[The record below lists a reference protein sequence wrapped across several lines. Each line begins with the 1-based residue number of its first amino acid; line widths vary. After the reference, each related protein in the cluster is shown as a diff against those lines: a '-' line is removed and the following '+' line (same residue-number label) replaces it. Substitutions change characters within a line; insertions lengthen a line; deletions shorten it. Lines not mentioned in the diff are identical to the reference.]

1 MLNHNKAFFI
11 LNDTQII
18 ERLKRI
24 TSELKVIFDL
34 SPDGFIS
41 FNEKGI
47 RTYVN
52 PALLNMTGLIRD
64 NIENISQDEF
74 ELILKTLCVPS
85 NEHRYGQD
93 PNILVF
99 KKATPLIVKRFKK
112 ASIAEDGQAMGSIQ
126 YFRDITQE
134 VLLDK
139 VKNDFLAMAAH
150 EIRTP
155 MANIQGYTELLLKR
169 KYPVDQEQAFLESI
183 LRQSTR
189 LTSMI
194 NDLLDLSKIESQSA
208 NQLVKTDCKLKE
220 LINKA
225 ITDSF
230 VNRSVKFETELP
242 EIAISVDGEKITR
255 ALMNV
260 FSNAIK
266 YSAQDSII
274 SIELKSAIDCNEV
287 GILVTDQGIG
297 MTPSQLDKLFTR
309 FYRADT
315 SGKTNGTGL
324 GLCLVKEI
332 IELHGG
338 RIEVSSTFGKGSQVC
353 LWLPLNQ

>member
-1 MLNHNKAFFI
+1 MLNYNKAFFI
-11 LNDTQII
+11 LNDAQII

-52 PALLNMTGLIRD
+52 PALLNMTGLTRD
-64 NIENISQDEF
+64 SIEDISQDEF
-74 ELILKTLCVPS
+74 ELILKTLCIPS

-93 PNILVF
+93 PDILVF
-99 KKATPLIVKRFKK
+99 RKTPPIIVKRFKK
-112 ASIAEDGQAMGSIQ
+112 ASITEDGEAMGSIQ

-134 VLLDK
+134 ILLDK
-139 VKNDFLAMAAH
+139 IKSDFLAMAAH

-155 MANIQGYTELLLKR
+155 MANIQGYTELLLKK
-169 KYPVDQEQAFLESI
+169 KYPANQEQAFLESI

-189 LTSMI
+189 LTNMI

-208 NQLVKTDCKLKE
+208 NQLVKTDCNLKE

-225 ITDSF
+225 VTDSF
-230 VNRSVKFETELP
+230 VNRSVKFETEAP
-242 EIAISVDGEKITR
+242 EISISVDREKITR
-255 ALMNV
+255 ALINV

-266 YSAQDSII
+266 YSEPDSTI
-274 SIELKSAIDCNEV
+274 SIELKPAKDRNEV
-287 GILVTDQGIG
+287 GIFVTDQGIG
-297 MTPSQLDKLFTR
+297 MTASQLDKLFTR

-332 IELHGG
+332 MELHGG
-338 RIEVSSTFGKGSQVC
+338 RIEVSSTFGKGSQVN
-353 LWLPLNQ
+353 LWLPLNE

>member
-1 MLNHNKAFFI
+1 MLNYNKAFFI
-11 LNDTQII
+11 LNDAQII

-52 PALLNMTGLIRD
+52 PALLNMTGLTRD
-64 NIENISQDEF
+64 RIEDISQDEF
-74 ELILKTLCVPS
+74 ELILKTLCIPS

-93 PNILVF
+93 PDILVF
-99 KKATPLIVKRFKK
+99 RKTPPIIVKRFKK
-112 ASIAEDGQAMGSIQ
+112 ASIAEDGEAMGSIQ

-134 VLLDK
+134 ILLDK
-139 VKNDFLAMAAH
+139 IKSDFLAMAAH

-155 MANIQGYTELLLKR
+155 MANIQGYTELLLKK
-169 KYPVDQEQAFLESI
+169 KYPANQEQAFLESI

-189 LTSMI
+189 LTNMI

-208 NQLVKTDCKLKE
+208 NQLVKTDCNLKE

-225 ITDSF
+225 VTDSF
-230 VNRSVKFETELP
+230 VNRSVKFETEAP
-242 EIAISVDGEKITR
+242 EISISVDREKITR
-255 ALMNV
+255 ALINV

-266 YSAQDSII
+266 YSEPDSTI
-274 SIELKSAIDCNEV
+274 SIELKPAKDRNEV
-287 GILVTDQGIG
+287 GIFVTDQGIG
-297 MTPSQLDKLFTR
+297 MTASQLDKLFTR

-332 IELHGG
+332 MELHGG
-338 RIEVSSTFGKGSQVC
+338 RIEVSSTFGKGSQIS
-353 LWLPLNQ
+353 LWLPLNE

>member
-1 MLNHNKAFFI
+1 MLNYNKAFFI
-11 LNDTQII
+11 LNDAQII

-47 RTYVN
+47 RSYVN
-52 PALLNMTGLIRD
+52 PALLNMTGLTRD
-64 NIENISQDEF
+64 RIEDISQDEF
-74 ELILKTLCVPS
+74 ELILKTLCIPS

-93 PNILVF
+93 PDILVF
-99 KKATPLIVKRFKK
+99 KKTPPIIVKRFKK

-134 VLLDK
+134 ILLDK
-139 VKNDFLAMAAH
+139 IKSDFLAMAAH

-155 MANIQGYTELLLKR
+155 MANIQGYTELLLKK
-169 KYPVDQEQAFLESI
+169 KYPANQEQAFLESI

-189 LTSMI
+189 LTNMI

-208 NQLVKTDCKLKE
+208 NQLVKTDCNLKE

-225 ITDSF
+225 VTDSF
-230 VNRSVKFETELP
+230 VNRSVKFETEAP
-242 EIAISVDGEKITR
+242 EISISVDREKITR
-255 ALMNV
+255 ALINV

-266 YSAQDSII
+266 YSDPDRTI
-274 SIELKSAIDCNEV
+274 SIELKPAKDRNEMV
-287 GILVTDQGIG
+287 IFVTDQGIG
-297 MTPSQLDKLFTR
+297 MTASQLDKLFTR

-332 IELHGG
+332 MELHGG
-338 RIEVSSTFGKGSQVC
+338 RIEVSSTFGKGSQIS
-353 LWLPLNQ
+353 LWLPLNE

>member
-1 MLNHNKAFFI
+1 MLNYNKAFFI
-11 LNDTQII
+11 LNDAKII

-52 PALLNMTGLIRD
+52 PALLNMTGLTRD
-64 NIENISQDEF
+64 SIEDISQDEF
-74 ELILKTLCVPS
+74 GLILKTLCIPS

-93 PNILVF
+93 PDILVF
-99 KKATPLIVKRFKK
+99 RKTPPIIIKRFKK
-112 ASIAEDGQAMGSIQ
+112 ASIAEDGEAMGSIQ

-134 VLLDK
+134 ILLDK
-139 VKNDFLAMAAH
+139 IKSDFLAMAAH

-155 MANIQGYTELLLKR
+155 MANIQGYTELLLKK
-169 KYPVDQEQAFLESI
+169 KYPANQEQAFLESI

-189 LTSMI
+189 LTNMI

-208 NQLVKTDCKLKE
+208 NQLVKTDCNLKE

-225 ITDSF
+225 VTDSF
-230 VNRSVKFETELP
+230 VNRAVKFETEAP
-242 EIAISVDGEKITR
+242 EISISVDREKITR
-255 ALMNV
+255 ALINV

-266 YSAQDSII
+266 YSEPDSTI
-274 SIELKSAIDCNEV
+274 SIELKPAKDRNEV
-287 GILVTDQGIG
+287 GIFVTDQGIG
-297 MTPSQLDKLFTR
+297 MTASQLDKLFTR

-332 IELHGG
+332 MELHGG

>member
-1 MLNHNKAFFI
+1 MLNYNKAFFI
-11 LNDTQII
+11 LNDAQII

-52 PALLNMTGLIRD
+52 PALLNMTGLTRD
-64 NIENISQDEF
+64 RIEDISQDEF
-74 ELILKTLCVPS
+74 ELILKTLCIPS

-93 PNILVF
+93 PDILVF
-99 KKATPLIVKRFKK
+99 RKTPPIIVKRFKK
-112 ASIAEDGQAMGSIQ
+112 ASITEDGEAMGSIQ

-134 VLLDK
+134 ILLDK
-139 VKNDFLAMAAH
+139 IKSDFLAMAAH

-155 MANIQGYTELLLKR
+155 MANIQGYTELLLKK
-169 KYPVDQEQAFLESI
+169 KYPANQEQAFLESI

-189 LTSMI
+189 LTNMI

-208 NQLVKTDCKLKE
+208 NQLVKTDCNLKE

-225 ITDSF
+225 VTDSF
-230 VNRSVKFETELP
+230 VNRSVKFETEAP
-242 EIAISVDGEKITR
+242 EISISVDREKITR
-255 ALMNV
+255 ALINV

-266 YSAQDSII
+266 YSEPDSTI
-274 SIELKSAIDCNEV
+274 SIELKPAKDRNEV
-287 GILVTDQGIG
+287 GIFVTDQGIG
-297 MTPSQLDKLFTR
+297 MTASQLDKLFTR

-332 IELHGG
+332 MELHGG
-338 RIEVSSTFGKGSQVC
+338 RIEVSSTFGKGSQVN
-353 LWLPLNQ
+353 LWLPLNE

>member
-1 MLNHNKAFFI
+1 LLNYNKAFFI
-11 LNDTQII
+11 LNDAQII

-52 PALLNMTGLIRD
+52 PALLNMTGLTRD
-64 NIENISQDEF
+64 SIEDISQDEF
-74 ELILKTLCVPS
+74 ELILKTLCIPS

-93 PNILVF
+93 PDILVF
-99 KKATPLIVKRFKK
+99 RKTPPIIVKRFKK
-112 ASIAEDGQAMGSIQ
+112 ASITEDGEAMGSIQ

-134 VLLDK
+134 ILLDK
-139 VKNDFLAMAAH
+139 IKSDFLAMAAH

-155 MANIQGYTELLLKR
+155 MANIQGYTELLLKK
-169 KYPVDQEQAFLESI
+169 KYPANQEQAFLESI

-189 LTSMI
+189 LTNMI

-208 NQLVKTDCKLKE
+208 NQLVKTDCNLKE

-225 ITDSF
+225 VADSF
-230 VNRSVKFETELP
+230 VNRSVKFETEAP
-242 EIAISVDGEKITR
+242 EISISVDREKITR
-255 ALMNV
+255 ALINV

-266 YSAQDSII
+266 YSDPDSSI
-274 SIELKSAIDCNEV
+274 SIELKPAKDRNEV
-287 GILVTDQGIG
+287 GIFVTDQGIG
-297 MTPSQLDKLFTR
+297 MTASQLDKLFTR

-332 IELHGG
+332 MELHGG
-338 RIEVSSTFGKGSQVC
+338 RIEVSSTFGKGSQIN
-353 LWLPLNQ
+353 LWLPLNE